1 MAVFTDQ
8 TKRQVEIRSTPLRI
22 ISTVPSQT
30 ELLYDLG
37 LEEQV
42 VGITAYCVHP
52 KHWLSDKQVIGGT
65 KNLKIDLIR
74 SLKPDLIIGN
84 KEENIKEQIEAL
96 ETDIPVWL
104 SDIITVD
111 DALEMISEVGKI
123 TNTSAKAEALVE
135 EIQTERNKLPKP
147 STPKKAAYFIWN
159 EPMMVA
165 GTDTFINAMM
175 EEAGLVNAFAHRE
188 ERYPQ
193 ITKEEL
199 KAVNPDLIILSSEPY
214 RFTTKHLHEFATHCP
229 QAKVKI
235 MDGEMFSWYGS
246 RMKKAFGYLKVLSK

>member
-8 TKRQVEIRSTPLRI
+8 TKRQIEIGSTPLRI

-52 KHWLSDKQVIGGT
+52 KHWLSEKQVIGGT

-84 KEENIKEQIEAL
+84 KEENIKEQIEELAI
-96 ETDIPVWL
+96 DIPVWL
-104 SDIITVD
+104 SDIVTVD

-123 TNTSAKAEALVE
+123 TNTSDKSEALVA
-135 EIQTERNKLPKP
+135 EIQIERSKLSKP
-147 STPKKAAYFIWN
+147 TTPKKAAYFIWN

-175 EEAGLVNAFAHRE
+175 EEAGLENAFTHRE

-214 RFTTKHLHEFATHCP
+214 RFTTRHLHDFATLCP